1 MAVSIVILTDFPGKT
16 DLITKTLLSGSSGKL
31 FWEIWEDAGGD
42 PNAKPQVLSVLP
54 VRPMDSKIDSFC
66 VSKKEALALCPSYS
80 EPMIKAGKYL
90 HPRFL
95 PALESVRNTL
105 KILKPNLVLTLGSF
119 PTWAVL
125 GTSKI
130 TQVRGT
136 ATSSVTPEGLKVLP
150 TYSPVSIMR
159 AYEQK
164 YIATADVMKA
174 LRESKTPEVSRPKR
188 QIYLLENRS
197 DILWARLF
205 LSKQRLLSLDIETK
219 LQQITCLSFAPN
231 ESLSIVFPFVAE
243 TKPNNSFWDNPSDEI
258 LAWQVVKEL
267 CENDKIDKLLQNGV
281 YDIQYLWRVMGI
293 KTRGFR
299 HDTMLLHHALYME
312 LPKSLGFM
320 GSVYTNEASWKLMR
334 KWNEKEVK

>member
-1 MAVSIVILTDFPGKT
+1 MPTPLLILTDFPGKT
-16 DLITKTLLSGSSGKL
+16 DLVTKRLLSGSSGKL

-42 PNAKPQVLSVLP
+42 PSALPPVLSVLP

-66 VSKKEALALCPSYS
+66 VSKKEALALCPEYP

-95 PALESVRNTL
+95 PALQALRTQLAE
-105 KILKPNLVLTLGSF
+105 LKPNVILTLGSF
-119 PTWAVL
+119 PTWALL

-136 ATSSVTPEGLKVLP
+136 ATASLTPEGLKVLP
-150 TYSPVSIMR
+150 TYHPVTIMR

-174 LRESKTPEVSRPKR
+174 LRESATPEISRPTR
-188 QIYLLENRS
+188 QIYILENED
-197 DILWARLF
+197 DIRWARSF
-205 LSKQRLLSLDIETK
+205 LSKQSLLSLDIETK
-219 LQQITCLSFAPN
+219 LGQITCLSFAPS
-231 ESLSIVFPFVAE
+231 EKLSVVFPFVAE
-243 TKPNNSFWDNPSDEI
+243 SSPDNSYWRNPELEI

-267 CENDKIDKLLQNGV
+267 CTNDSIDKLLQNGV
-281 YDIQYLWRVMGI
+281 YDIQYLWRVMNI

-299 HDTMLLHHALYME
+299 HDTMLLHSALYME

-334 KWNEKEVK
+334 KWNEKEIK